1 MSADSSSGSGVRR
14 LLDHY
19 HAALRGTVLALAG
32 LAGVGLMTMVIVTT
46 LDIVLRVFRVPVTG
60 AYDIV
65 RIAGMV
71 TIAAAM
77 PYTTAIKGHVAIEY
91 FFHRLGPRGRLV
103 VDSAMRLLTIVLF
116 FVLAWQSAAYGNAL
130 KRSGEVS
137 MTLQIPVFWVP
148 YILGI
153 SCGLV
158 ALVTLYHLYSPGK
171 EMIKP

>member
-1 MSADSSSGSGVRR
+1 MNAGSSSGSGMRR
-14 LLDHY
+14 LLDQY
-19 HAALRGTVLALAG
+19 HAGLRGTVLALAG

-46 LDIVLRVFRVPVTG
+46 LDIVLRVCRVPMTG

-116 FVLAWQSAAYGNAL
+116 FVLAWQSVVYGNAL
-130 KRSGEVS
+130 KRGGEVS

-153 SCGLV
+153 SCVLV